1 MDNSITY
8 WPVNVLPPKFPIQI
22 QQRINHSTN
31 PGCFLHWHEQ
41 LEFYYVTQGGL
52 YLLCGGQKQW
62 IYPGDI
68 AFVNWCDL
76 HKSLEFLD
84 NTVHY
89 IIQMDLSL
97 LSSFPQDIFDE
108 VYINDLIV
116 HARNFDRFIFQ
127 NTELTRL
134 FQEIVAEDEKK
145 SYGYELTIKSDFLK
159 IFSIIFRK
167 YYHSQQD
174 VSLSGHSLQY
184 VREILIYLSYHYSE
198 NDVMDTL
205 SFKIGISKNYLSRI
219 FRSHTGCTVVHYIN
233 QFRCYKAMSLI
244 AEGVSITSAALQV
257 GYNDYNY
264 FSRVFKQIIG
274 FSPSHLTKK
283 RIDDLAKT

>member
-1 MDNSITY
+1 MRALDSPITY
-8 WPVNVLPPKFPIQI
+8 WPVNVLPPKFPVQI
-22 QQRINHSTN
+22 QQRINHSSN

-41 LEFYYVTQGGL
+41 LEFYYIEQGGL
-52 YLLCGGQKQW
+52 CLLCDGQERW
-62 IYPGDI
+62 IYPGDV

-89 IIQMDLSL
+89 IIQLDLSL
-97 LSSFPQDIFDE
+97 LSSSPQDIFDE
-108 VYINDLIV
+108 IYVNDLIV
-116 HARNFDRFIFQ
+116 HSRNFDRFILQ
-127 NTELTRL
+127 DPDLSRL
-134 FQEIVAEDEKK
+134 FQDIVAEYERK
-145 SYGYELTIKSDFLK
+145 SYGYELAIKADFLK

-167 YYHSQQD
+167 YYRNQRD
-174 VSLSGHSLQY
+174 TSLSDCSLRY
-184 VREILIYLSYHYSE
+184 VREVLIYLSYHYGE
-198 NDVMDTL
+198 NDVIDTL
-205 SFKIGISKNYLSRI
+205 SSKIGISKNYLSRI

-264 FSRVFKQIIG
+264 FSRVFKQIVG
-274 FSPSHLTKK
+274 FSPSHLAKK
-283 RIDDLAKT
+283 RR

>member
-1 MDNSITY
+1 MRALDSPITY
-8 WPVNVLPPKFPIQI
+8 WPVNVLPPKFPVQI
-22 QQRINHSTN
+22 QQRINHSSN

-41 LEFYYVTQGGL
+41 LEFYYIEQGGL
-52 YLLCGGQKQW
+52 CLLCDGQERW
-62 IYPGDI
+62 IYPGDV

-89 IIQMDLSL
+89 IIQLDLSL
-97 LSSFPQDIFDE
+97 LSSSPQDIFDE
-108 VYINDLIV
+108 IYVNDLIV
-116 HARNFDRFIFQ
+116 HSRNFDRFILQ
-127 NTELTRL
+127 DPDLSRL
-134 FQEIVAEDEKK
+134 FQDIVAEYERK
-145 SYGYELTIKSDFLK
+145 SYGYELAINADFLK

-167 YYHSQQD
+167 YYRNQRD
-174 VSLSGHSLQY
+174 TSLSDCSLRY
-184 VREILIYLSYHYSE
+184 VREVLIYLSYHYGE
-198 NDVMDTL
+198 NDVIDTL
-205 SFKIGISKNYLSRI
+205 SSKIGISKNYLSRI

-264 FSRVFKQIIG
+264 FSRVFKQIVG
-274 FSPSHLTKK
+274 FSPSHLAKK
-283 RIDDLAKT
+283 RR